1 MPPVLGQTV
10 LHGMPDQFER
20 GYIIL
25 TFVPIRSN
33 GGLAYLNWLMDAN
46 SNRAETWEQQENL
59 APRA

>member
-25 TFVPIRSN
+25 TFVPICSN
-33 GGLAYLNWLMDAN
+33 GGLAYLNEVMDAN
-46 SNRAETWEQQENL
+46 SNRD
-59 APRA
+59 